1 MSEQSLEILHSI
13 ARHLDETRDLLEQA
27 MARGLTLERSLH
39 NHEYDVADLRW
50 DMAKAQLGPADSAE
64 LAMNRMGR
72 RAELVAEQ
80 ILDSRRTALQVQ
92 DSLVSA
98 DVALRFVDHTIGAL
112 AEGRGPAAP
121 AEGVGVLA
129 ARATRLH
136 ELVQLAIPMAERTAP
151 ELTAAEQARDRGVLP
166 SRAASRSTGSGQRT
180 AASSIPSSGS
190 PTPER
195 AHETA

>member
-1 MSEQSLEILHSI
+1 M
-13 ARHLDETRDLLEQA
+13 TR
-27 MARGLTLERSLH
+27 
-39 NHEYDVADLRW
+39 V
-50 DMAKAQLGPADSAE
+50 
-64 LAMNRMGR
+64 GR
-72 RAELVAEQ
+72 RAELLVEQ

-129 ARATRLH
+129 ARAATRLH
-136 ELVQLAIPMAERTAP
+136 ELVELAIPMAERTAP
-151 ELTAAEQARDRGVLP
+151 ELTAAQQALDRGVLP

-190 PTPER
+190 LTLGR